1 MNELDEIRN
10 LIYEIR
16 GQKVMLDMDLAEL
29 YGVETSQLKR
39 AVRRNIE
46 RFPDDF
52 MFSLT
57 SDEFKSLRTR
67 MGCQNGISKKGGVQ
81 YAPFAFTE
89 QGVAMLSG
97 VLRSHTAIQVN
108 IRIMRAFV
116 AVRHYLANPSCAHCQ
131 IEGEVHKL
139 KAYIEE
145 ILADQNDF
153 NEDVNHAL
161 ALLQAAVFTDCEEP
175 QEKKIF
181 NLTIKG
187 FKADK

>member
-16 GQKVMLDMDLAEL
+16 GQKVMLDKDLALL
-29 YGVETSQLKR
+29 YGVETRVLNQSVK
-39 AVRRNIE
+39 RNIE

-52 MFSLT
+52 MFQLNQ
-57 SDEFKSLRTR
+57 DEWEILKS
-67 MGCQNGISKKGGVQ
+67 QFVISNKGGTRKL
-81 YAPFAFTE
+81 PFAFTE

-161 ALLQAAVFTDCEEP
+161 ALLQAAVFTDCEEA

-187 FKADK
+187 FKVDE